1 MGESAKAEGRPGPN
15 RTANL
20 VSLGENCSGGISMAK
35 CVDCGE
41 RIATWEDYCPKC
53 GARKPVTGQAKEA
66 PGASKK
72 GVGLFGRLRK
82 TP

>member
-1 MGESAKAEGRPGPN
+1 VNLQEAEGRPGPN

-35 CVDCGE
+35 CIDCGE

-53 GARKPVTGQAKEA
+53 GARKTVSGQTKTGGETK
-66 PGASKK
+66 KK
-72 GVGLFGRLRK
+72 GLGFLSRLRK
-82 TP
+82 SP